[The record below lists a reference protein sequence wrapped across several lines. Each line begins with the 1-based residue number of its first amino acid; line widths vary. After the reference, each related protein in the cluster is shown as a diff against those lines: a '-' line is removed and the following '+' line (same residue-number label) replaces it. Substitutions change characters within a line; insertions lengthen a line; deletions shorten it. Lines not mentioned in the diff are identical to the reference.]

1 MIISDEE
8 YFEFMQNAQRYN
20 LEKIKEI
27 FPDDEDE
34 VKIKNE

>member
-8 YFEFMQNAQRYN
+8 YFEFMQNVQRYN

-27 FPDDEDE
+27 FPEDNEDE
-34 VKIKNE
+34 

>member
-20 LEKIKEI
+20 LEKLKEI
-27 FPDDEDE
+27 FPEDSKDE
-34 VKIKNE
+34 

>member
-8 YFEFMQNAQRYN
+8 YFEFMKNAQRYN

-27 FPDDEDE
+27 FPEDDED
-34 VKIKNE
+34 

>member
-8 YFEFMQNAQRYN
+8 YFEFMQNVKIYN

-27 FPDDEDE
+27 FPEDNEDE
-34 VKIKNE
+34 